1 MLRRIILTAILVV
14 VTAVCAFAQMS
25 DSQVLEFYAREI
37 KAGTSQSQIVTKL
50 IQRGVKVDQ
59 IRRLRDQ
66 YGAQM
71 NGQSQT
77 KKNTSTGNN
86 VSTLRRNNEP
96 ATTSSQQYVTGKQ
109 TETGIHPTNRQY
121 TQGDIWI
128 DDNMQSNMQPNMQPN
143 MEPNMEPNMQSNM
156 QYNMQS
162 NMQYNMPPNMQY
174 NMQPGVN
181 QGYYPYFQD
190 VDLDKVKKVFGRD
203 IFNQRALS
211 FEPNMNIAT
220 PENYVLG
227 PGDQVIIDIYGASQK
242 NLQLEVSP
250 EGTVTVPDYGP
261 IQIGGMSVA
270 AANAK
275 IRRSLGSRYSSSEI
289 KLTVGQT
296 RTILVNVMGEVRL
309 PGTYTLSAF
318 ATVFHALYLAG
329 GINDLGTL
337 RNIRVYRGG
346 RLITVV
352 DIYEYILNGRLAGN
366 IRLQENDVIQVGVY
380 DCLVDVAGN
389 VKRPMSYEMRRS
401 ESVGTLIKYA
411 GGFSGDAYKKAV
423 RLIRKTGEKYAVYT
437 VDEFDMNSFR
447 VDDGD
452 SITVDGILD
461 RYDNMVEIKGAVFR
475 PGKYQLGKGITSVRS
490 LIQQAEGVT
499 EEAFTA
505 HAILHRMK
513 SDRTLEAI
521 PVDVQGI
528 MQGTVADQP
537 LRNEDVL
544 FIPTK
549 SDRISDRT
557 LTIGGEVFSPGIYQY
572 AANTTIEDL
581 IMQAGGLT
589 DAASTAKVD
598 VSRRIVDPKATT
610 SSKEISKTFTFSIK
624 DGFVVDGSD
633 RFTLEPYDVVQVRRS
648 PGFQTPRMITVSG
661 EVMFEG
667 SYTLITKNQRLSD
680 AVNAAGGVTDQA
692 YVRGARLERQMD
704 DDEKA
709 RRDFLL
715 HQLRMQSDDK
725 DTININQLQL
735 GDTYSVGIHLD
746 EALAHPGSD
755 ADIQIREGDR
765 LVVPEYNGVVKI
777 SGDVMF
783 PNTVAYQAGKDYKWY
798 VNQAGGFG
806 NRARKGRTWIVY
818 QNGTMSKVGRG
829 VKVEPGC
836 EIVVPSKPKRD
847 GSRLTQWL
855 TLGTSVTSM
864 AAMIATL
871 ANALK

>member
-521 PVDVQGI
+521 PIDVQGI

>member
-1 MLRRIILTAILVV
+1 MLRRILLTAVLGV
-14 VTAVCAFAQMS
+14 VTAVGAFAQMT
-25 DSQVLEFYAREI
+25 DSQVLEFYARES
-37 KAGTSQSQIVTKL
+37 KAGTSPSQIVTML
-50 IQRGVKVDQ
+50 IQRGVKVEQ

-66 YGAQM
+66 YGSQM
-71 NGQSQT
+71 NGQAQSRT
-77 KKNTSTGNN
+77 KTGTGTGNT
-86 VSTLRRNNEP
+86 VTTLRRNNEP
-96 ATTSSQQYVTGKQ
+96 DQTTGQQYVTGRQ
-109 TETGIHPTNRQY
+109 TETGAYPTDRQL
-121 TQGDIWI
+121 TQGDIWTE
-128 DDNMQSNMQPNMQPN
+128 DNRQSKMQPNMPYSTQPNMPYNMQPNMPYSTQPN
-143 MEPNMEPNMQSNM
+143 MP
-156 QYNMQS
+156 YNMQS
-162 NMQYNMPPNMQY
+162 
-174 NMQPGVN
+174 GVS
-181 QGYYPYFQD
+181 QGYPPFFQD
-190 VDLDKVKKVFGRD
+190 VDLDKIKRVFGRD
-203 IFNQRALS
+203 IFNQRGLS

-227 PGDQVIIDIYGASQK
+227 PGDEVIIDIYGASQK
-242 NLQLEVSP
+242 TLQLTVSP

-261 IQIGGMSVA
+261 IQVGGMSVG

-275 IRRSLGSRYSSSEI
+275 VRRSLGARYSSSEV

-296 RTILVNVMGEVRL
+296 RTILVNVMGEVRT

-329 GINDLGTL
+329 GISDLGTL
-337 RNIRVYRGG
+337 RNIKVYRGG
-346 RLITVV
+346 RLITIV
-352 DIYEYILNGRLAGN
+352 DIYDYILNGRLAGN
-366 IRLQENDVIQVGVY
+366 VRLQENDVIQVGVY
-380 DCLVDVAGN
+380 DCLVDIAGN
-389 VKRPMSYEMRRS
+389 IKRPMAYEMRRN

-411 GGFSGDAYKKAV
+411 GGFTGDAYKKAV

-437 VDEFDMNSFR
+437 VDEFELNSFR

-452 SITVDGILD
+452 SITIDGILD

-475 PGKYQLGKGITSVRS
+475 PGKYQLGQGITSVRS

-499 EEAFTA
+499 EDAFVA

-513 SDRTLEAI
+513 PDRTLEVI
-521 PVDVQGI
+521 PVDVKGI
-528 MQGTVADQP
+528 MQGTTADIP

-544 FIPTK
+544 FIPTQAE
-549 SDRISDRT
+549 RVSDRT

-610 SSKEISKTFTFSIK
+610 SSKEISKTYTFSVK

-667 SYTLITKNQRLSD
+667 SYALVTKNQRLSD
-680 AVNAAGGVTDQA
+680 AVKAAGGVTDEA

-715 HQLRMQSDDK
+715 HQLRQQSDDK
-725 DTININQLQL
+725 DTVKINQLQL

-765 LVVPEYNGVVKI
+765 LIVPEYNGVVKI

-783 PNTVAYQAGKDYKWY
+783 PNTVAYQEGKDYKWY

-806 NRARKGRTWIVY
+806 NRARKSRTWIVY

-836 EIVVPSKPKRD
+836 EIVVPSKPRRD
-847 GSRLTQWL
+847 GSKWTQWL
-855 TLGTSVTSM
+855 SIGTSMTSM
-864 AAMIATL
+864 AAMVATIA
-871 ANALK
+871 NVLKK

>member
-1 MLRRIILTAILVV
+1 MLRRILLTAVLGV
-14 VTAVCAFAQMS
+14 VTAVGAFAQMT
-25 DSQVLEFYAREI
+25 DSQVLEFYARES
-37 KAGTSQSQIVTKL
+37 KAGTSPSQIVTML
-50 IQRGVKVDQ
+50 IQRGVKVEQ

-66 YGAQM
+66 YGSQM
-71 NGQSQT
+71 NGQAQSRT
-77 KKNTSTGNN
+77 KTGTGTGNT
-86 VSTLRRNNEP
+86 VTTLRRNNEP
-96 ATTSSQQYVTGKQ
+96 DQTTGQQYVTGRQ
-109 TETGIHPTNRQY
+109 TETGAYPTDRQL
-121 TQGDIWI
+121 TQGDIWTE
-128 DDNMQSNMQPNMQPN
+128 DNRQSKMQPNMPYSTQPNMPYNMQPNMPYSTQPN
-143 MEPNMEPNMQSNM
+143 MP
-156 QYNMQS
+156 YNMQS
-162 NMQYNMPPNMQY
+162 
-174 NMQPGVN
+174 GVS
-181 QGYYPYFQD
+181 QGYPPFFQD
-190 VDLDKVKKVFGRD
+190 VDLDKIKRVFGRD
-203 IFNQRALS
+203 IFNQRGLS

-227 PGDQVIIDIYGASQK
+227 PGDEVIIDIYGASQK
-242 NLQLEVSP
+242 TLQLTVSP

-261 IQIGGMSVA
+261 IQVGGMSVG

-275 IRRSLGSRYSSSEI
+275 VRRSLGARYSSSEV

-296 RTILVNVMGEVRL
+296 RTILVNVMGEVRT

-329 GINDLGTL
+329 GISDLGTL
-337 RNIRVYRGG
+337 RNIKVYRGG
-346 RLITVV
+346 RLITIV
-352 DIYEYILNGRLAGN
+352 DIYDYILNGRLAGN
-366 IRLQENDVIQVGVY
+366 VRLQENDVIQVGVY
-380 DCLVDVAGN
+380 DCLVDIAGN
-389 VKRPMSYEMRRS
+389 IKRPMAYEMRRN

-411 GGFSGDAYKKAV
+411 GGFTGDAYKKAV

-437 VDEFDMNSFR
+437 VDEFELNSFR

-452 SITVDGILD
+452 SITIDGILD

-475 PGKYQLGKGITSVRS
+475 PGKYQLGQGITSVRS

-499 EEAFTA
+499 EDAFVA

-513 SDRTLEAI
+513 PDRTLEVI

-528 MQGTVADQP
+528 MQGTTADIP

-544 FIPTK
+544 FIPTQAE
-549 SDRISDRT
+549 RVSDRT

-610 SSKEISKTFTFSIK
+610 SSKEISKTYTFSIK

-667 SYTLITKNQRLSD
+667 SYALVTKNQRLSD
-680 AVNAAGGVTDQA
+680 AVKAAGGVTDEA

-715 HQLRMQSDDK
+715 HQLRQQSDEK
-725 DTININQLQL
+725 DTVKINQLQL

-765 LVVPEYNGVVKI
+765 LIVPEYNGVVKI

-783 PNTVAYQAGKDYKWY
+783 PNTVAYQEGKDYKWY

-806 NRARKGRTWIVY
+806 NRARKSRTWIVY

-836 EIVVPSKPKRD
+836 EIVVPSKPRRD
-847 GSRLTQWL
+847 GSKWTQWL
-855 TLGTSVTSM
+855 SIGTSMTSM
-864 AAMIATL
+864 AAMVATIA
-871 ANALK
+871 NVLKK